1 MQQHSGHQ
9 MRWAMPAGR
18 HRVEGTASAAAAA
31 AGPHGIGSG
40 GSSQRTRR
48 QSAAAISAAA
58 RSQEGCVLGGGVG
71 SGEERAWELY
81 ECADLLARQLGVDSD
96 EALGWLDKAVRKRK
110 LAAAKQLE
118 TGALHMAATTDYNTA
133 QVHQL
138 LDVLSGIIGMQ
149 PADMAAM
156 LRKWPRYLA
165 CEPTQPRSAGRFL
178 REELGL
184 TAEMASSLLRQTP
197 WLLAIK
203 VDILQQRRSAWQRGL
218 GLSDAQLAKVLGRQ
232 PHLMTYKVTGIEEQA
247 AAVLAWCRARG
258 WTADDVVKMA
268 SRDPRLLARHFSTL
282 QTNLDRFVH
291 VCGLSQEQAAAVC
304 RSWPT
309 VLITNMATPG
319 NERKL
324 DFLHRVIG
332 RPRAD
337 VVQLPVYLS
346 RSMENVI
353 APRTYFMRARGR
365 ELSRTLS
372 YLREAHPVFC
382 KRCGCTEAEFGEWLT
397 AWRQTPEG
405 RQWGGKAATSAA
417 AEPQR
422 Q

>member
-1 MQQHSGHQ
+1 
-9 MRWAMPAGR
+9 MPAGR

-96 EALGWLDKAVRKRK
+96 EALSWLDKAARKRE

-118 TGALHMAATTDYNTA
+118 TGALQMAATTGISTA
-133 QVHQL
+133 RVQQL
-138 LDVLSGIIGMQ
+138 LDALSGIIGMQ

-165 CEPTQPRSAGRFL
+165 CEPTQPRNAGRFL

-184 TAEMASSLLRQTP
+184 TASQAVVFVRIWPQLLGMDVAVLRQ
-197 WLLAIK
+197 
-203 VDILQQRRSAWQRGL
+203 RRDAWQRSL
-218 GLSDAQLAKVLGRQ
+218 SLSDAQLAKIIGGQ
-232 PHLMTYKVTGIEEQA
+232 PRLMSYTVTSIEEQA

-258 WTADDVVKMA
+258 WTAGDVAKTV
-268 SRDPRLLARHFSTL
+268 SIEPRLLTSDCSTL
-282 QTNLDRFVH
+282 QTNLDRFVD

-304 RSWPT
+304 RSWPC
-309 VLITNMATPG
+309 VLTTNMATPG

-337 VVQLPVYLS
+337 VVQFPVYVRQSL
-346 RSMENVI
+346 ENII

-372 YLREAHPVFC
+372 YLRETHPVFC
-382 KRCGCTEAEFGEWLT
+382 KRCGCTEADFGEWLT

-405 RQWGGKAATSAA
+405 RLWGSKAAAPA
-417 AEPQR
+417 
-422 Q
+422 